1 MRSLAETQNAA
12 ISSNGRFPFGRV
24 LIRPDGTV
32 RSWGEEESP
41 QSFIAAAAAAA
52 AIFFST
58 AKSAAESSSGSGT
71 PGR

>member
-1 MRSLAETQNAA
+1 MRSSAETQNGA
-12 ISSNGRFPFGRV
+12 ISVKGRFPFGRV

-32 RSWGEEESP
+32 RSWGEEEESP
-41 QSFIAAAAAAA
+41 RSFIAAAA

-58 AKSAAESSSGSGT
+58 AASAARSFSGSGT